1 MDGRVLRAARP
12 PRVTGPD
19 RLGRLRAIPLF
30 AGLDD
35 AALEGIAEIATDV
48 EAKPGQV
55 LTRADDPGAGMFVV
69 EEGTVAVE
77 LRSRTVEF
85 GPGEFFGE
93 LSLLVPDARRI
104 ARVRATTEAR
114 LLAVSRADFAGLLES
129 QPRIAL
135 GMLPV
140 LAQRLVDETL
150 AR

>member
-1 MDGRVLRAARP
+1 M
-12 PRVTGPD
+12 TGAN
-19 RLGRLRAIPLF
+19 RTARLRAIPLF

-35 AALEGIAEIATDV
+35 AALERIAEIATEV
-48 EAKPGQV
+48 EARRGQV
-55 LTRADDPGAGMFVV
+55 LTRANDPGAGMFVV
-69 EEGTVAVE
+69 EDGTVAVE

-104 ARVRATTEAR
+104 ARVRATTDAR
-114 LLAVSRADFAGLLES
+114 LLAVSRTDFAAVLES
-129 QPRIAL
+129 APRLAL

-150 AR
+150 AK